1 MSRTIRRSV
10 SLALSGGIL
19 AAGATSAL
27 GAVTG
32 SGASFPSVAY
42 RAWCADS
49 GKCSYTSKGST
60 GGIND
65 FINGVVDFA
74 ASDAPLTDQQKA
86 DLAAKRGGATVV
98 YFPTLLGAITV
109 PTNVEGVTDRLRMD
123 GKTIAKIFKGEVGKW
138 NDPAI
143 AGLNK
148 GTTLPDKPITVCV
161 RSDGSGTSFN
171 FTKYLTKTYA
181 PFGSSVGFAQI
192 PDWSKSTANIIRSP
206 QNAGVGNCVKS
217 TANSIG
223 YVDLG
228 DALNLGLASKI
239 TAVGRAELR
248 VIKRKGQ
255 KPVRKA
261 VLVYSVPTTETIAKA
276 ATNDKTVPADLLADF
291 SLSSV
296 SGAYPITITTWL
308 LGYSDY
314 AKAGKADK
322 RDEFKSV
329 LDYFYSA
336 PAQAKLP
343 SIGFAPLPANIVAK
357 AKAQLASIA

>member
-1 MSRTIRRSV
+1 M
-10 SLALSGGIL
+10 LF
-19 AAGATSAL
+19 AGATTAL

-86 DLAAKRGGATVV
+86 DLAAKRGGATVL
-98 YFPTLLGAITV
+98 YFPTLLGAISV
-109 PTNVEGVTDRLRMD
+109 PTNIEGVSSRLRLD
-123 GKTIAKIFKGEVGKW
+123 SKTIAKVFKGEITKW
-138 NDPAI
+138 NDAAI
-143 AGLNK
+143 VGQNK
-148 GTTLPDKPITVCV
+148 GTTLPDAAISVCI

-171 FTKYLTKTYA
+171 FTKYLTKSYVA
-181 PFGSSVGFAQI
+181 FGTSVGYAQL
-192 PDWSKSTANIIRSP
+192 PDWSKGTATYVKGP
-206 QNAGVGNCVKS
+206 GNAGVANCVK
-217 TANSIG
+217 TTPNSVG

-228 DALNLGLASKI
+228 DALNAGLGDKVS
-239 TAVGRAELR
+239 AVGRAE
-248 VIKRKGQ
+248 VKTIKRKGK

-261 VLVYSVPTTETIAKA
+261 VVTYQVPTAQSIAA
-276 ATNDKTVPADLLADF
+276 AADNDKAIPADLVADF
-291 SLSSV
+291 TLSSKP
-296 SGAYPITITTWL
+296 GAYPIVITTWL

-322 RDEFKSV
+322 KDEFKSV
-329 LDYFYSA
+329 LDYFYSD
-336 PAQAKLP
+336 PAQQKLLT
-343 SIGFAPLPANIVAK
+343 IGYAPLPASVVTK
-357 AKAQLASIA
+357 AKAQLAAVV

>member
-10 SLALSGGIL
+10 TAAISGGVL
-19 AAGATSAL
+19 FAGATSAL
-27 GAVTG
+27 GAITG

-42 RAWCADS
+42 RAWCVDS

-86 DLAAKRGGATVV
+86 DLAAKRGGATVL

-109 PTNVEGVTDRLRMD
+109 PTNIEGVLSRIRLD
-123 GKTIAKIFKGEVGKW
+123 GKTVAKIFKGEVTKW
-138 NDPAI
+138 NDAAV

-171 FTKYLTKTYA
+171 FTKYLTKSYA
-181 PFGSSVGFAQI
+181 AFGSSVGFAQI
-192 PDWSKSTANIIRSP
+192 PDWSKSAASLVKSP
-206 QNAGVGNCVKS
+206 QNAGVANCVKS
-217 TANSIG
+217 SSNSIG

-228 DALNLGLASKI
+228 DALNAGLGDKI
-239 TAVGRAELR
+239 SPIGRAEVR
-248 VIKRKGQ
+248 VIKRKGKKAIR
-255 KPVRKA
+255 KPVI
-261 VLVYSVPTTETIAKA
+261 VYSIPTAETISKA
-276 ATNDKTVPADLLADF
+276 ATNDKAVPADLLADF

-322 RDEFKSV
+322 KDEFKAV
-329 LDYFYSA
+329 LDYFYGDA
-336 PAQAKLP
+336 AQQKLP
-343 SIGFAPLPANIVAK
+343 SIGFAPLPANVVAK
-357 AKAQLASIA
+357 GKAQLATIA

>member
-10 SLALSGGIL
+10 TAAISGGVL
-19 AAGATSAL
+19 FAGATSAL
-27 GAVTG
+27 GAITG

-86 DLAAKRGGATVV
+86 DLAAKRGGAAVL

-109 PTNVEGVTDRLRMD
+109 PTNIEGVSSRLRLD
-123 GKTIAKIFKGEVGKW
+123 SKTIAKIFKGEVTKW
-138 NDPAI
+138 NDAAI
-143 AGLNK
+143 AGQNK
-148 GTTLPDKPITVCV
+148 GTTLPDKSISVCI

-171 FTKYLTKTYA
+171 FTKYLTKSYA
-181 PFGSSVGFAQI
+181 AFGTSVGFAQL
-192 PDWSKSTANIIRSP
+192 PDWSKGTGTYIKS
-206 QNAGVGNCVKS
+206 QGNAGVGNCVKT
-217 TANSIG
+217 TANSLG

-228 DALNLGLASKI
+228 DALNAGLGDKVS
-239 TAVGRAELR
+239 AVGRAE
-248 VIKRKGQ
+248 VKTIKRKG
-255 KPVRKA
+255 KKTIRKA
-261 VLVYSVPTTETIAKA
+261 VVTYTVPTADSIGKA
-276 ATNDKTVPADLLADF
+276 ASNDKAVPADLLADF

-296 SGAYPITITTWL
+296 PGSYPITTTTWL
-308 LGYSDY
+308 LAYSDY

-322 RDEFKSV
+322 KDEFKSV
-329 LDYFYSA
+329 LDYFYTD
-336 PAQAKLP
+336 PAQQKLLTL
-343 SIGFAPLPANIVAK
+343 GYAPLPANVVAK
-357 AKAQLASIA
+357 AKAQFASIA